1 MEFHQPLRR
10 KRLGS
15 FKYLTGAL
23 VYEAHLLLL
32 LIRHRHDAQREQFVN
47 FRSVVE
53 ITRAFRGDLRIII
66 EDDRRRE
73 QTVAFSFFPDQ
84 RRPGAY
90 VSTTSGG
97 RAKRLRRIEQ
107 RDKLAPTYAEN
118 SVCRDQ

>member
-15 FKYLTGAL
+15 LEYLAGAL
-23 VYEAHLLLL
+23 VYQTHLLLL

-53 ITRAFRGDLRIII
+53 IARAFRGDLRIII
-66 EDDRRRE
+66 ENDRRRE

-90 VSTTSGG
+90 FSKTGG
-97 RAKRLRRIEQ
+97 GLGKLLSRIE
-107 RDKLAPTYAEN
+107 RRSHRATTCAPTA
-118 SVCRDQ
+118 V